1 MKKTFRTLGALTIAA
16 ALTAGFTACSNDDIT
31 AEQAT
36 VQPAAKTYTVS
47 IPASFGSSSTRA
59 VTIGE
64 TTTTHTF
71 ESGEK
76 VYVYN
81 VTKNEVLSG
90 YLQPTNISEDGKNC
104 DLAGTLTGTLSKG
117 DELTLLYNPN
127 SEKTNEKIMDYSLQT
142 GAATNIPDGA
152 VATATLSSIEGS
164 VLTTTEPVAFQNA
177 QSLFRQRLTFKNA
190 NNETVQP
197 TITSLRIRSKNNK
210 LVRYYRPVSNEYAET
225 IDGGGIVIQ
234 NPTIDANGDIYLAL
248 RFTGSSSTDALILT
262 AYDSEGNIYELE
274 KNAPSTGFQNGRY
287 YYGSMTLPYV
297 RNLNSFM
304 VTGTTATPNSS
315 GTYFISQDNFD
326 ITVSGTTGDR
336 YFTLQTDGKMT
347 LNDVTATVEY
357 TFISGYNG
365 KTITLEINGT
375 NTISCNQATTCIAV
389 SNLKLCG
396 AGTLTVSTN
405 NRQDLCGIFVNNG
418 AANPG
423 TIAAEGYT
431 VTRTEVSSTAPY
443 TWTYTV
449 APTTTNP

>member
-104 DLAGTLTGTLSKG
+104 DLAGTLTGTLSEG

-127 SEKTNEKIMDYSLQT
+127 GEDTNAKKMDYSLQT

-190 NNETVQP
+190 NN
-197 TITSLRIRSKNNK
+197 
-210 LVRYYRPVSNEYAET
+210 
-225 IDGGGIVIQ
+225 
-234 NPTIDANGDIYLAL
+234 
-248 RFTGSSSTDALILT
+248 
-262 AYDSEGNIYELE
+262 
-274 KNAPSTGFQNGRY
+274 
-287 YYGSMTLPYV
+287 
-297 RNLNSFM
+297 
-304 VTGTTATPNSS
+304 
-315 GTYFISQDNFD
+315 
-326 ITVSGTTGDR
+326 
-336 YFTLQTDGKMT
+336 
-347 LNDVTATVEY
+347 
-357 TFISGYNG
+357 
-365 KTITLEINGT
+365 
-375 NTISCNQATTCIAV
+375 
-389 SNLKLCG
+389 
-396 AGTLTVSTN
+396 
-405 NRQDLCGIFVNNG
+405 
-418 AANPG
+418 
-423 TIAAEGYT
+423 
-431 VTRTEVSSTAPY
+431 
-443 TWTYTV
+443 
-449 APTTTNP
+449 